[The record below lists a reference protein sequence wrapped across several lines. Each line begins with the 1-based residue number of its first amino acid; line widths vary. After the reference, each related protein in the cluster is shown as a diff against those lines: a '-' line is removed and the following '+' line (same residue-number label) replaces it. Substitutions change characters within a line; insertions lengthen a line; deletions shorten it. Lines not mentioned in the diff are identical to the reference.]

1 MMPQVNYVVNQ
12 QGQPIF
18 VQLSISE
25 WEAFL
30 LEYERLKNLA
40 TFKKRFK
47 TALTEIR
54 QIQKGEASGT
64 TLTDFLNE
72 L

>member
-1 MMPQVNYVVNQ
+1 
-12 QGQPIF
+12 
-18 VQLSISE
+18 
-25 WEAFL
+25 

-40 TFKKRFK
+40 AFKKRFK

-54 QIQKGEASGT
+54 QIQKGESSGT

-72 L
+72 LLTLRR